1 MSIITLTAI
10 SADRYHVIVYP
21 LNPIRSAGNSKLH
34 SCIIVGFIWT
44 YSFIFAITPSL
55 DIGLSRYV
63 PEGYLT
69 SCSFDYLDKSTKA
82 RIFMFTFFVFA
93 WLIPL
98 IIIVYCYVN
107 ILRAVKATNQIQSNK
122 KKRSEFKLAIVVVN
136 IIGLWFVAWTP
147 YAIVALFGIMGQ
159 EQWLTPTASMIPAIF
174 CKTAACIDPYLYS
187 LTHPRFKMELKRLVR
202 GQQPHPRRISTTKT
216 VVYVSSRRNQDFQM
230 EMEKELSNDDC

>member
-1 MSIITLTAI
+1 M
-10 SADRYHVIVYP
+10 
-21 LNPIRSAGNSKLH
+21 RSNCSKLH
-34 SCIIVGFIWT
+34 SCLIVAFIWT
-44 YSFIFAITPSL
+44 YSFMFAVTPSL

-187 LTHPRFKMELKRLVR
+187 LTHPRFKMELKRLIR
-202 GQQPHPRRISTTKT
+202 GQRPQTRRISTTKT
-216 VVYVSSRRNQDFQM
+216 VVYVSSRRNQDFEMEM
-230 EMEKELSNDDC
+230 EMEKELSNDNDDC